1 MAAEVI
7 TSVQSLPPN
16 AYNGMLAT
24 SQQSLP
30 PRTGRVRVAVQQPP
44 PPPPQT
50 PRVQAMPP
58 TSQGRVN
65 LNA

>member
-1 MAAEVI
+1 MAADVI

-16 AYNGMLAT
+16 TYNGTLAT

-30 PRTGRVRVAVQQPP
+30 PRSGRVPVAVQQPP

-50 PRVQAMPP
+50 LRVQAMPP

-65 LNA
+65 LSA